1 MLRENAA
8 FLVRLLQAPQGHD
21 VGAVTPVHLEL
32 LGGVHHLLEGGV
44 DDEPLDTFPVAFREG
59 MGTPE
64 RSRILNDTGPD
75 APDKWQWGS
84 AAKPVDVVIVCYAE
98 TPASLKA
105 EIAAMKRQ
113 TTAAG
118 MSVTA
123 ELPLKVRRE
132 GKRAVEH
139 FGFVDGVS
147 QPIVRGT
154 ARAAKGDG
162 GVLLT

>member
-1 MLRENAA
+1 AMTVAFGPNGLR
-8 FLVRLLQAPQGHD
+8 RLG
-21 VGAVTPVHLEL
+21 
-32 LGGVHHLLEGGV
+32 LEGGV

-84 AAKPVDVVIVCYAE
+84 SAKPVDAVIVCYAE
-98 TPASLKA
+98 TPALLKA
-105 EIAAMKRQ
+105 EITAMKRQ
-113 TTAAG
+113 TAGAG

-123 ELPLKVRRE
+123 ELPLKVKRE

-139 FGFVDGVS
+139 FGFVDGIS

-154 ARAAKGDG
+154 ARAAKGAAPMH
-162 GVLLT
+162 LLAPGEFLFGYRDEHGFYP